1 MKKLT
6 ILLTVLFVSVA
17 AMAQMAIPG
26 AAFADNPSRF
36 NGRKVT
42 VKGVAFDLSSTTLA
56 VNAAPLVGINTALSA
71 PVAAPTA
78 NGANTPAVRCNPP
91 RGFKQVDINFYS
103 SPRYKGCFFMADQM
117 FTQLERE
124 VGGQSIE
131 AEITFRGDARTGYN
145 LTFYRLK
152 F

>member
-42 VKGVAFDLSSTTLA
+42 VKGVEFDFSNTTLA
-56 VNAAPLVGINTALSA
+56 VNAAPLVGSSAALSA
-71 PVAAPTA
+71 PVVVPTA
-78 NGANTPAVRCNPP
+78 NGANTPTVRCNPP
-91 RGFKQVDINFYS
+91 RGFTKVDVNFYS
-103 SPRYKGCFFMADQM
+103 APTYKGCFFMADQM

-124 VGGQSIE
+124 SGGQSIE
-131 AEITFRGDARTGYN
+131 AEITFRGDSRTGYN

>member
-6 ILLTVLFVSVA
+6 ILLTGLFVSVA

-42 VKGVAFDLSSTTLA
+42 VKDVAFDFSSTTLA
-56 VNAAPLVGINTALSA
+56 VNAAPLVGSSTALSA
-71 PVAAPTA
+71 PVVAPTA
-78 NGANTPAVRCNPP
+78 NGANTPTVRCNPP
-91 RGFKQVDINFYS
+91 RGFTKVNVNFYS
-103 SPRYKGCFFMADQM
+103 APTYKGCFFMADQM
-117 FTQLERE
+117 LTQLERE
-124 VGGQSIE
+124 AGAQSVE
-131 AEITFRGDARTGYN
+131 AEITFRGDSRTGYN
-145 LTFYRLK
+145 LTLYRLK